1 MTALVALLLAVSA
14 SFPTHVP
21 VSLTHV
27 AGNICCP
34 KDTRASVTA
43 KGVLTQSTM
52 KRGGVWMVVGRRH
65 LTSAELRHLRADLAT
80 FNPASLKGNGAACNG
95 APIGDVGGYD
105 LKVGRHESNCPPH
118 TASANRLIKL
128 LSGWLPKS

>member
-1 MTALVALLLAVSA
+1 MTALVALLIAVSA

-21 VSLTHV
+21 VSLTRV

-52 KRGGVWMVVGRRH
+52 KRGGGDWTVVGRRN
-65 LTSAELRHLRADLAT
+65 LTATELRHLRADLAT
-80 FNPASLKGNGAACNG
+80 FNPASLNGNGAACNG
-95 APIGDVGGYD
+95 VPIGDVGGYD
-105 LKVGRHESNCPPH
+105 LRVGRHESNCPPR
-118 TASANRLIKL
+118 SANRLIKL